1 MTKKLTILFVLICQL
16 SISQNVNVKW
26 IDLKSEKTNFYP
38 FGGNNITNLFS
49 FYDNDSNLIIREL
62 DDDLKS
68 IKNTTISP
76 KLSKK
81 TYKYLEPL
89 FLKNNILHFYQDEQ
103 TKQDKIFLY
112 SNSSDYKMTF
122 EKDIKIIDE
131 EENINKT
138 VHFGK
143 TVISPDST
151 KILICHKIENETT
164 ERFDVSFKVYDNKLE
179 NVIREGVFEIPFN
192 GEKFN
197 ATDYTIDNKGR
208 IYIAITAFKIFKINI
223 DNSFEEFN
231 INKPKLTVPSFN
243 LFISK
248 NNELIVSA
256 LAFEGNFGL
265 SQYISNNLIIN
276 VIDCETF
283 KTKKTYVKKL
293 KELYP
298 EKLSVSTND
307 YMRYHFHKIIEKDN
321 NTFSLLFDQSRV
333 IVMSNSIYYSK
344 SEYNSRLHSTQLTD
358 RGDFAIINLN
368 ANFDVVKTIKISNF
382 NSSFASAFKDNKI
395 YVIYTDLIKNLNLPE
410 KDKDRVK
417 NYTSTKSIGLYLS
430 KIDATGKVET
440 EILKSDF
447 LPNVEYCKTINN
459 DKILLISTEGNK
471 IGILKITK

>member
-1 MTKKLTILFVLICQL
+1 MV
-16 SISQNVNVKW
+16 
-26 IDLKSEKTNFYP
+26 DLKSEKTSFYP
-38 FGGNNITNLFS
+38 FGGNNTSNLFS

-89 FLKNNILHFYQDEQ
+89 FLKNNIFHFYQDEQ

-131 EENINKT
+131 ENKIKKT
-138 VHFGK
+138 GHFG
-143 TVISPDST
+143 TIAVSPDST
-151 KILICHKIENETT
+151 KILICHKVENEKT
-164 ERFDVSFKVYDNKLE
+164 ERYDVSFKVYDNKLE
-179 NVIREGVFEIPFN
+179 NVIREGIFEIPYN
-192 GEKFN
+192 DVK
-197 ATDYTIDNKGR
+197 YTASEYVIDNSGN
-208 IYIAITAFKIFKINI
+208 IYIAANEFRVFQKPGMAWRIFKINT
-223 DNSFEEFN
+223 DNSFKEYHLQN
-231 INKPKLTVPSFN
+231 PKYYVPTLN
-243 LFISK
+243 MFITKK
-248 NNELIVSA
+248 NDLILSS
-256 LAFEGNFGL
+256 LAVEKTSSL
-265 SQYISNNLIIN
+265 DQYISNDLIIK
-276 VIDCETF
+276 VLDTETF
-283 KTKKTYVKKL
+283 KAKKEYVKKI

-307 YMRYHFHKIIEKDN
+307 YMRYHFQKIIEKDN

-358 RGDFAIINLN
+358 RGDFAVINLN
-368 ANFDVVKTIKISNF
+368 ANFEVEKTIKISNF

-417 NYTSTKSIGLYLS
+417 NYTSAKSIGLYLS